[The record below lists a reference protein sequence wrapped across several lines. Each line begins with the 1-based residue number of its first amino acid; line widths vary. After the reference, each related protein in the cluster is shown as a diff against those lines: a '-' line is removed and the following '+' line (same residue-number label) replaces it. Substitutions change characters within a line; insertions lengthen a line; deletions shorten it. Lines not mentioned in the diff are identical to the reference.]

1 MAVSEISTPN
11 QLKIYPNPF
20 KDELHIQSN
29 NEIKMIE
36 IYNLVGQKLIRSINQ
51 KSISTTQLKSGI
63 YLIKVTD
70 NKGITFTEK
79 VIKK

>member
-1 MAVSEISTPN
+1 
-11 QLKIYPNPF
+11 
-20 KDELHIQSN
+20 
-29 NEIKMIE
+29 MIE